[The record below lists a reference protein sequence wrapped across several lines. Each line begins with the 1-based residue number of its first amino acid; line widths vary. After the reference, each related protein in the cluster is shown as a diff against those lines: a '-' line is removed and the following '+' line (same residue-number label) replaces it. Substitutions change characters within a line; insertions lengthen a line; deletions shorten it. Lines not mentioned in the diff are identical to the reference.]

1 MLELHGSV
9 HRIYCIDCGKFYTA
23 EDILN
28 STGIPKCTCGGI
40 IKPDVVLYEEGLDDK
55 TVTEAVR
62 ERSQCDTLIIAG
74 TSLTVYPAAGMV
86 RYFQGD
92 NLVLINRDKTSMDGS
107 CDLVIHDK
115 VGETL
120 DKIVIK

>member
-1 MLELHGSV
+1 M
-9 HRIYCIDCGKFYTA
+9 DCGKFYTA

-28 STGIPKCTCGGI
+28 STDIPKCTCGGI

-62 ERSQCDTLIIAG
+62 EISQCDTLIIAG

-92 NLVLINRDKTSMDGS
+92 DLVLINRDKTSMDGS